1 MTTAKARPIGR
12 QKMAKCGD
20 VQAGSPVQVGG
31 EKQPNSLIT
40 MVRGQN
46 VQALSLI
53 LRQSLGKCPSG
64 SRFLKDIQMD
74 CRVD

>member
-12 QKMAKCGD
+12 QKLVKCGD

-64 SRFLKDIQMD
+64 SRF
-74 CRVD
+74 